1 MDAELTVTG
10 SDDPRGELVLLRKWL
25 SREDDYRGR
34 VDFKPAEPR
43 EGELGFAT
51 DVLLAGIAAGGLDAL
66 GRTIAVWI
74 DSRRSQI
81 EVEVSAADGTHWRIS
96 AKGPVAKS
104 VAKRLETPPE
114 KPLEKPLEPGE

>member
-10 SDDPRGELVLLRKWL
+10 SADPRGELVLLRKWL
-25 SREDDYRGR
+25 NREDDYRGR
-34 VDFKPAEPR
+34 VDFKPAEPQ

-66 GRTIAVWI
+66 GRTVAVWI
-74 DSRRSQI
+74 QSRRSEI
-81 EVEVSAADGTHWRIS
+81 EVEVSAPDGTRVRIT

-104 VAKRLETPPE
+104 VAKRLD
-114 KPLEKPLEPGE
+114 PGA